1 MIRSRLTTRLRKN
14 ILRGNY
20 TWEDLESFVRREAC
34 ISSKKTISA
43 KSTVEDD
50 LGQQGEEADEFMQH
64 FFELFGIDRGDYD
77 FRRYFLMEGEGI
89 LYHLTMKLLR
99 RPHTFKREAI
109 TLGMLHSALI
119 NGKWDAEALARS
131 ATTQ

>member
-1 MIRSRLTTRLRKN
+1 M
-14 ILRGNY
+14 RGNY